1 MYVFSLHLW
10 SHTMWSPCVELWI
23 WLVPMGNDCV
33 EVLSFALFQLVMTGQ
48 SITDGPI
55 PGRFRRPLWALINH
69 RYNTC
74 YSELWASHCNGWLL
88 YSRELEASPAL
99 RWLNRQDGLLCHYT
113 TCYTLGCY
121 MLRATCYMLSTHLAC
136 NNNVACCNCCN
147 PICCFTPRWLPD
159 NGQQWSTM
167 VALVLFASQRW
178 STLVNNGEQSKRG
191 GYGDS
196 REETDKVGVS
206 DLHSLNSFH
215 HLSSDNTG
223 YVISYSLISS
233 FHHLMRK
240 WAVSS

>member
-1 MYVFSLHLW
+1 
-10 SHTMWSPCVELWI
+10 
-23 WLVPMGNDCV
+23 MGNDQCWSV
-33 EVLSFALFQLVMTGQ
+33 ERDGRLFQLVMTGQ

-69 RYNTC
+69 RHPPPLYNT
-74 YSELWASHCNGWLL
+74 YSVRCCAHCNRWLL
-88 YSRELEASPAL
+88 YSPAWSSPAL
-99 RWLNRQDGLLCHYT
+99 RWLNRQDGILLPSVIT
-113 TCYTLGCY
+113 TCCTLG
-121 MLRATCYMLSTHLAC
+121 LHQFGKIILLSTLFAASRLTGSLTM
-136 NNNVACCNCCN
+136 V
-147 PICCFTPRWLPD
+147 
-159 NGQQWSTM
+159 TM